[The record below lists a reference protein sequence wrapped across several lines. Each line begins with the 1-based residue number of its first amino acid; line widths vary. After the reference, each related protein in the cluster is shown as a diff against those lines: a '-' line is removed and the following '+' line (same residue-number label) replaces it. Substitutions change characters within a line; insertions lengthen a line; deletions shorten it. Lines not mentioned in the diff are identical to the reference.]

1 MSYLVDTNILVCLVH
16 QVDPMHPDVKSA
28 CTTLQTQGE
37 ILCIIPQNLI
47 EFWVVA
53 TRPTS
58 ANGLGLTLTET
69 SQELSILKEIFQLK
83 PDTSTIF
90 VEWEQLVV
98 KYQVI
103 GKLAH
108 DTRLVAAMIAHNLTD
123 LLTFNTKDFKRFSEI
138 TVIDPRSISSL
149 S

>member
-1 MSYLVDTNILVCLVH
+1 MSYLVDTNVLVRLVH
-16 QVDPMHPDVKSA
+16 QVDPMHLDVKSA

-58 ANGLGLTLTET
+58 ANGLCLTLTET

-98 KYQVI
+98 KYKVI

-108 DTRLVAAMIAHNLTD
+108 DTRLVAAMIAHNLTH